1 VAVTAA
7 GLGAMVF
14 TLTGNAWFPSAAYVT
29 LDAVN
34 GAGAIHIAA
43 AGTGPEDGFT
53 GYGFFGGN
61 RVARW
66 GDYSAATVD
75 ELGQIWMAAEFIP
88 GSPRTVLANW
98 GTAIGRL
105 IP

>member
-1 VAVTAA
+1 
-7 GLGAMVF
+7 MVF

-34 GAGAIHIAA
+34 GAGPIHIAA

-53 GYGFFGGN
+53 GYASFGGS

-75 ELGQIWMAAEFIP
+75 EADHIWMAAEFIP
-88 GSPRTVLANW
+88 GSARTVLANW
-98 GTAIGRL
+98 GTLIGRL